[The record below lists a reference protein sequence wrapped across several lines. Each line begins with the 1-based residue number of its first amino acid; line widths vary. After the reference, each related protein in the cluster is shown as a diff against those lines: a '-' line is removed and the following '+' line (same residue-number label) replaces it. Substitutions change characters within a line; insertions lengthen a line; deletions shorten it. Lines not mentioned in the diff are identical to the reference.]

1 MAAWF
6 LPSRP
11 KNRADYDRRRRIIDK
26 NLSRGLYLL
35 TVLPVLLV
43 LALFLTLLIR
53 SWPLLSVKPLWQL
66 LSDQTWLPSQG
77 QFNFLPFISGTLWV
91 TITALI
97 IAVPPC
103 LLVTIYLSE
112 YAHRV
117 IREMMK
123 PVLDLLAAIPSVVY
137 GVWGVLVVVPWVKDF
152 SVFSKAH
159 LGFIPFLSSQNPT
172 GFSILAGSIVL
183 AIMIGPFIISMGF
196 EVLCAVPDGYRE
208 ASLSVGATRWETIK
222 FVLIPKTTSGIIAA
236 IVMGASRALGET
248 MAVLMV
254 VGNVAHLPGSIFD
267 SAYPLPALIANNFGE
282 MLSIPLYDSALMT
295 AAFILLILVLIFN
308 IFASLMLRR
317 IIQRE
322 KFQ

>member
-1 MAAWF
+1 MTSLS
-6 LPSRP
+6 LPPRS
-11 KNRADYDRRRRIIDK
+11 KDRANYYKRRRIIDQYI
-26 NLSRGLYLL
+26 SRSLYML
-35 TVLPVLLV
+35 TALPVI
-43 LALFLTLLIR
+43 LALALLLTLLVR

-66 LSDQTWLPSQG
+66 FSDQAWLPSQG
-77 QFNFLPFISGTLWV
+77 QFNFLPFITGTLWV

-112 YAHRV
+112 YAHRA

-137 GVWGVLVVVPWVKDF
+137 GVWGVIAVVPWVKEL
-152 SVFSKAH
+152 SLLSKEY
-159 LGFIPFLSSQNPT
+159 LGFIPFLSSKNPT

-183 AIMIGPFIISMGF
+183 AIMIGPFIIAMGY
-196 EVLCAVPDGYRE
+196 EVLRAVPDGYRE
-208 ASLSVGATRWETIK
+208 ASLSVGATHWETIK
-222 FVLIPKTTSGIIAA
+222 LVLIPKTTSGIIAA

-254 VGNVAHLPGSIFD
+254 VGNVARIPASIFD
-267 SAYPLPALIANNFGE
+267 PAYPLPALIANNFGE

-322 KFQ
+322 NI

>member
-1 MAAWF
+1 MASWL
-6 LPSRP
+6 LPSRI
-11 KNRADYDRRRRIIDK
+11 KDRADFYRHRRRIDQY
-26 NLSRGLYLL
+26 LSRCLYLL
-35 TVLPVLLV
+35 TALPVILA
-43 LALFLTLLIR
+43 LALFLTLLAR
-53 SWPLLSVKPLWQL
+53 SWPLLSVKPLSQL
-66 LSDQTWLPSQG
+66 LSNQAWLPNEG

-112 YAHRV
+112 YAHQA

-137 GVWGVLVVVPWVKDF
+137 GVWGVLVVVPWVQELSFF
-152 SVFSKAH
+152 SNKY
-159 LGFIPFLSSQNPT
+159 LGFIPILSTKNPT
-172 GFSILAGSIVL
+172 GFSVLAGSIVL
-183 AIMIGPFIISMGF
+183 AIMIGPFIIAMGF

-222 FVLIPKTTSGIIAA
+222 FVLLPKTASGIIAA
-236 IVMGASRALGET
+236 IVMGAARALGET

-254 VGNVAHLPGSIFD
+254 VGNVAHIPASIFD
-267 SAYPLPALIANNFGE
+267 PAYPLPALIANNFGE
-282 MLSIPLYDSALMT
+282 MLSIPMYNSALMT

-322 KFQ
+322 AV

>member
-1 MAAWF
+1 M
-6 LPSRP
+6 
-11 KNRADYDRRRRIIDK
+11 
-26 NLSRGLYLL
+26 L
-35 TVLPVLLV
+35 TALPVILAG
-43 LALFLTLLIR
+43 ALFLTLLAR
-53 SWPLLSVKPLWQL
+53 SWPLLSVKPVWQL
-66 LSDQTWLPSQG
+66 FSDQAWMPSQG
-77 QFNFLPFISGTLWV
+77 QFNFLPFITGTLWV

-103 LLVTIYLSE
+103 LFVIIYLAE
-112 YAHRV
+112 YAHRA

-137 GVWGVLVVVPWVKDF
+137 GVWGVIAIVPWVKQL
-152 SVFSKAH
+152 SLFSKNY
-159 LGFIPFLSSQNPT
+159 LGFIPFLSSNNPT

-183 AIMIGPFIISMGF
+183 AIMIGPFIIAMGF
-196 EVLCAVPDGYRE
+196 EVLSAVPDGYRE

-254 VGNVAHLPGSIFD
+254 VGNVAHIPGSIFD
-267 SAYPLPALIANNFGE
+267 PAYPLPALIANNFGE

-322 KFQ
+322 KS

>member
-1 MAAWF
+1 M
-6 LPSRP
+6 
-11 KNRADYDRRRRIIDK
+11 
-26 NLSRGLYLL
+26 L
-35 TVLPVLLV
+35 TALPVI
-43 LALFLTLLIR
+43 LALALLLTLLVR

-66 LSDQTWLPSQG
+66 FSDQAWLPSQG
-77 QFNFLPFISGTLWV
+77 QFNFLPFITGTLWV

-112 YAHRV
+112 YAHRA

-137 GVWGVLVVVPWVKDF
+137 GVWGVIAVVPWVKEL
-152 SVFSKAH
+152 SLLSKEY
-159 LGFIPFLSSQNPT
+159 LGFIPFLSSKNPT

-183 AIMIGPFIISMGF
+183 AIMIGPFIIAMGY
-196 EVLCAVPDGYRE
+196 EVLRAVPDGYRE
-208 ASLSVGATRWETIK
+208 ASLSVGATHWETIK
-222 FVLIPKTTSGIIAA
+222 LVLIPKTTSGIIAA

-254 VGNVAHLPGSIFD
+254 VGNVARIPASIFD
-267 SAYPLPALIANNFGE
+267 PAYPLPALIANNFGE

-322 KFQ
+322 NI

>member
-1 MAAWF
+1 M
-6 LPSRP
+6 
-11 KNRADYDRRRRIIDK
+11 
-26 NLSRGLYLL
+26 L
-35 TVLPVLLV
+35 TGLPVILT
-43 LALFLTLLIR
+43 LALFLTLLVR

-66 LSDQTWLPSQG
+66 FSDQAWLPTQG
-77 QFNFLPFISGTLWV
+77 QFNFLPFITGTLWV
-91 TITALI
+91 TITALL

-112 YAHRV
+112 YAHRS

-137 GVWGVLVVVPWVKDF
+137 GVWGVIVVVPWVQTL
-152 SVFSKAH
+152 STFSKAN
-159 LGFIPFLSSQNPT
+159 LGFIPFLSSKNPT
-172 GFSILAGSIVL
+172 GFSILAGSIIL

-196 EVLCAVPDGYRE
+196 EVLRAVPDGYRE

-222 FVLIPKTTSGIIAA
+222 LVLIPKTASGIIAA

-254 VGNVAHLPGSIFD
+254 VGNVARLPGSIFD
-267 SAYPLPALIANNFGE
+267 PAYPLPALIANNFGE

-295 AAFILLILVLIFN
+295 AAFILLLLVLVFN

-317 IIQRE
+317 IIQRANV
-322 KFQ
+322 

>member
-1 MAAWF
+1 MASW
-6 LPSRP
+6 LLLLHS
-11 KNRADYDRRRRIIDK
+11 KNRANYYKRRRIIDK
-26 NLSRGLYLL
+26 YLRRCLYML
-35 TVLPVLLV
+35 TALPVILAMALL
-43 LALFLTLLIR
+43 LTLLVR

-66 LSDQTWLPSQG
+66 FSDQAWLPTQG
-77 QFNFLPFISGTLWV
+77 QFNFLPFITGTLWV

-103 LLVTIYLSE
+103 LLVIIYLSE
-112 YAHRV
+112 YAHWAT
-117 IREMMK
+117 REMMK

-137 GVWGVLVVVPWVKDF
+137 GVWGVIAIVPWVKELTLF
-152 SVFSKAH
+152 SQNY
-159 LGFIPFLSSQNPT
+159 LGFIPILSSKNPT

-183 AIMIGPFIISMGF
+183 AIMIGPYIIAMGF
-196 EVLCAVPDGYRE
+196 EVLSAVPAGYRE

-222 FVLIPKTTSGIIAA
+222 YVLIPKTTSGIIAA

-254 VGNVAHLPGSIFD
+254 VGNVARIPASIFD
-267 SAYPLPALIANNFGE
+267 PAYPLPALIANNFGE

-322 KFQ
+322 KS